1 MSHNIYIYILVMA
14 AVTYL
19 IRMLPLALSR
29 KEITSPFIR
38 SFLYYVPYACLAAMT
53 FPAILF
59 ATDSVIKG
67 VAGGIIGFIVALI
80 AAYKEKSLLTVA
92 LFACAAVF
100 IVERILEF
108 AV

>member
-1 MSHNIYIYILVMA
+1 
-14 AVTYL
+14 
-19 IRMLPLALSR
+19 
-29 KEITSPFIR
+29 
-38 SFLYYVPYACLAAMT
+38 MT

-59 ATDSVIKG
+59 ATDSVISAA
-67 VAGGIIGFIVALI
+67 VGFIVALI

-92 LFACAAVF
+92 LFACAAEF

>member
-1 MSHNIYIYILVMA
+1 M
-14 AVTYL
+14 
-19 IRMLPLALSR
+19 
-29 KEITSPFIR
+29 
-38 SFLYYVPYACLAAMT
+38 
-53 FPAILF
+53 
-59 ATDSVIKG
+59 IKG

>member
-38 SFLYYVPYACLAAMT
+38 SFLYYVPAMT

-59 ATDSVIKG
+59 ATDSVISAA
-67 VAGGIIGFIVALI
+67 VGFIVALI

>member
-1 MSHNIYIYILVMA
+1 MRHNIYIYILV
-14 AVTYL
+14 
-19 IRMLPLALSR
+19 
-29 KEITSPFIR
+29 
-38 SFLYYVPYACLAAMT
+38 MT

-59 ATDSVIKG
+59 ATDSVISAA
-67 VAGGIIGFIVALI
+67 VGFIVALI

>member
-1 MSHNIYIYILVMA
+1 MSRGLGDVYK
-14 AVTYL
+14 
-19 IRMLPLALSR
+19 RQ
-29 KEITSPFIR
+29 
-38 SFLYYVPYACLAAMT
+38 
-53 FPAILF
+53 
-59 ATDSVIKG
+59 ATDSVISAA
-67 VAGGIIGFIVALI
+67 VGFIVALI